1 MHNAKTSRQFAREQI
16 LTTELSQ
23 RASALRAKNSAP
35 STPKENTLIDLT
47 EVGAFP
53 SLEASGQFNVRFGLY
68 LPGIQGPQNQ
78 ETAGFEVRVRVIH
91 LVDRFDPAVPAA
103 TFTLEWQQGSALD
116 LWSATVELAP
126 VAGTH
131 LGQAGLH
138 LYRYELWW
146 TAAGSP
152 AGTAPQCIS
161 NWIVDPFAREA
172 EIGRMSAF
180 LLDPNAEP
188 FDWTDANYK
197 TPELDDLVVYELQVE
212 EFNDTFDGVAAQ
224 LVYLK
229 SLGVNCI
236 ELMPVTS
243 MQLDFDWGY
252 GPLHYFAPG
261 WRWGGSA
268 GLKRLVDAAH
278 AEGMAVI
285 LDVVYEHVDPMFAY
299 NAVYG
304 ALAVIA
310 GAPQP
315 PNPMMDGQ
323 NIYGFG
329 PKPDFTLAFTLDYF
343 ENANRQW
350 LDDFHID
357 GFRYDEVTDLYVPP
371 MDAGYRT
378 LVQQTYLH
386 SLGLARFQGTTGR
399 YSRIVQCAEALDKAA
414 MVMTQSYTNAAWQ
427 NGLLNLAEGV
437 ASGTAVADSY
447 ALQLNPAIMG
457 YPATTAAVDAE
468 GNAVEMPVAPFQYL
482 ESHDH
487 SQLICFTDPSYDAG
501 DPIPEGDRSRWY
513 SLQPHAIALCTLQGI
528 PMLWQGQEFADNYS
542 LPNTGL
548 ARIHLQR
555 ETHWEYFYDSYGQP
569 LISLYRRLGGLRS
582 STRALRGRDSYYFN
596 TASLQG
602 NQVLIYSRHAAATEA
617 EAESWALVLLNFGD
631 SDGAVQAPFP
641 AAGTWREMVD
651 DSFRAAPLEVIA
663 GQAGQ
668 AIALTVPSN
677 YGQVWV
683 RVA

>member
-1 MHNAKTSRQFAREQI
+1 M
-16 LTTELSQ
+16 
-23 RASALRAKNSAP
+23 
-35 STPKENTLIDLT
+35 IDLT
-47 EVGAFP
+47 EVGSFP
-53 SLEASGQFNVRFGLY
+53 TLEASGEFCVRFGLY
-68 LPGIQGPQNQ
+68 LLGIQAA
-78 ETAGFEVRVRVIH
+78 AGFEVRVRVIH
-91 LVDRFDPAVPAA
+91 LTDRFDPAVPAA

-131 LGQAGLH
+131 LGQPGLH

-146 TAAGSP
+146 TPVGSP
-152 AGTAPQCIS
+152 AGTAPQSIS
-161 NWIVDPFAREA
+161 SWIVDPFAREA

-180 LLDPNAEP
+180 LLDPAAQP
-188 FDWTDANYK
+188 FPWTDAAYK

-212 EFNDTFDGVAAQ
+212 EFNDTFDGVTAQ
-224 LVYLK
+224 LVYLQ

-278 AEGMAVI
+278 AEGIAVI
-285 LDVVYEHVDPMFAY
+285 LDVDYEHVDSMFAY
-299 NAVYG
+299 NSVYG
-304 ALAVIA
+304 ALAGTA

-315 PNPMMDGQ
+315 ANPMMDGQ

-343 ENANRQW
+343 ENANQQW
-350 LDDFHID
+350 LDEFHID

-371 MDAGYRT
+371 MDAGYRI
-378 LVQQTYLH
+378 LVQQM
-386 SLGLARFQGTTGR
+386 
-399 YSRIVQCAEALDKAA
+399 E
-414 MVMTQSYTNAAWQ
+414 QSYTNAAWQ
-427 NGLLNLAEGV
+427 NGLLNLAEGI
-437 ASGTAVADSY
+437 ASGSAPADSY
-447 ALQLNPAIMG
+447 ALQLNPSIMG
-457 YPATTAAVDAE
+457 FPATTAAVDAQ
-468 GNAVEMPVAPFQYL
+468 GNAVQMPVAPFQYL

-501 DPIPEGDRSRWY
+501 DPIPEGDRSRSY
-513 SLQPHAIALCTLQGI
+513 SLQPHAIALYTLQGI

-555 ETHWEYFYDSYGQP
+555 DTHWEYFYDSFGQP
-569 LISLYRRLGGLRS
+569 MISLYRRLGGLRR
-582 STRALRGRDSYYFN
+582 STRALRGRDSYYYN
-596 TASLQG
+596 QQSLQG
-602 NQVLIYSRHAAATEA
+602 NQVLIYSRHAAATA
-617 EAESWALVLLNFGD
+617 TEAESWALVLLNFGGSD
-631 SDGAVQAPFP
+631 SAVEAPFP
-641 AAGTWREMVD
+641 AAGTWREMLD
-651 DSFRAAPLEVIA
+651 DSFRAAPLEVTP
-663 GQAGQ
+663 GEAGQ

-683 RVA
+683 KVG